1 MIFPNIN
8 PVAFSIGPFD
18 IHWYALAY
26 VVGIIIGWSYAKKI
40 IKEFSINI
48 SLQTLESF
56 ITSAIL
62 GIIIGGRLGYVLLYD
77 PVKYFSDPV
86 KMLKTYEGGM
96 SFHGGLIGLLVS
108 SYLFCYKN
116 KINFFLLSDILA
128 ATAPIGLFLGRIA
141 NFINGELYGRVT
153 NMPWGVVFPNSDLQI
168 RHPSQLYEAFFE
180 GIILFI
186 ILYYATFK
194 GNTIKIL
201 RLNSA
206 IFLILYSSFRIIIEI
221 FREPDFH
228 LGFIFY
234 NVTMG
239 QILSI
244 PMLIIGIYLLVKIKC
259 QSIKK

>member
-26 VVGIIIGWSYAKKI
+26 VLGIIIGWSYAKKI
-40 IKEFSINI
+40 IEKFSINI
-48 SLQTLESF
+48 SKQALESF
-56 ITSAIL
+56 ITWAIL
-62 GIIIGGRLGYVLLYD
+62 GVIIGGRLGYVLLYD
-77 PVKYFSDPV
+77 PAKYFLDPIQI
-86 KMLKTYEGGM
+86 LKTYEGGM
-96 SFHGGLIGLLVS
+96 SFHGGLIGLIVS

-116 KINFFLLSDILA
+116 KISFFLLTDILA
-128 ATAPIGLFLGRIA
+128 IVAPIGLFLGRIA

-153 NMPWGVVFPNSDLQI
+153 NMPWGIVFPNSDLQA

-180 GIILFI
+180 GIILFT
-186 ILYYATFK
+186 ILFYATFK
-194 GNTIKIL
+194 HKTIKTL
-201 RLNSA
+201 GLNSA
-206 IFLILYSSFRIIIEI
+206 IFLIFYSIFRIIIEM

-228 LGFIFY
+228 IGFIFH

-244 PMLIIGIYLLVKIKC
+244 PMLIFGIYLLVKIKC